1 MAHRAGHVAMRYGL
15 LLLMAAA
22 LSAEPRVLVIGD
34 SISAGYAPLVKQIL
48 AGRAVVERIETN
60 GGDSR
65 RVLEN
70 LESWLSKGPYDLVT
84 LNCGLHDLK
93 YTTDYQVPPKA
104 YRANLEQIVS
114 RLRARRQKWVWV
126 TTTPV
131 DDGRHV
137 LRKAGF
143 DRHQKDVEAYNRIS
157 TPLMK
162 KRKVPICD
170 LHVLVETEGRARLL
184 GKDGVHYTPEGYRLL
199 AARVA
204 EAILEGLR

>member
-1 MAHRAGHVAMRYGL
+1 MRFGL
-15 LLLMAAA
+15 LLAVAAA

-34 SISAGYAPLVKQIL
+34 SISAGYTPLVKEIL
-48 AGRAVVERIETN
+48 AGKAVVERIETN
-60 GGDSR
+60 GGDSK

-93 YTTDYQVPPKA
+93 HTTDFQVPPKL
-104 YRANLEQIVS
+104 YRANMEQIAA
-114 RLRARRQKWVWV
+114 RLKAHRQKWLWV

-131 DDGRHV
+131 DDARHAM
-137 LRKAGF
+137 RKAGF
-143 DRHQKDVEAYNRIS
+143 ERLQKDVEAYNRIS

-170 LHVLVETEGRARLL
+170 LHVLVEKEGRTKLL

-204 EAILEGLR
+204 EAILGQLR